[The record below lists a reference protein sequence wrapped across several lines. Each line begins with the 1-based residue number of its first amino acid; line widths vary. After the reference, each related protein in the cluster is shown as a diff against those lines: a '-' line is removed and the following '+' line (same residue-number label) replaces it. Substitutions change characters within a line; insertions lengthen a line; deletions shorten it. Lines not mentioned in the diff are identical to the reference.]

1 MTTRPKFFSS
11 SATRTVPLLALA
23 ALLLAGIVK
32 VVGPMT
38 GQTFDGLVVVDY
50 PLYEFY
56 PDSKGCPATGTHYW
70 LVPNDDLYGQMA
82 FYPGHFIQG
91 WWRVKFR
98 GDLSIIGRYG
108 YSKKYWRELR
118 VVDVYKVTEVKCGT
132 LR

>member
-1 MTTRPKFFSS
+1 MSMRAQFLSLLTS
-11 SATRTVPLLALA
+11 RTVPLLALSV
-23 ALLLAGIVK
+23 LLLAGILT
-32 VVGPMT
+32 VVGPMANR
-38 GQTFDGLVVVDY
+38 TFDGLVVVDY

-56 PDSKGCPATGTHYW
+56 PHSKGCPATGTPYW
-70 LVPNDDLYGQMA
+70 LVPNDDLYGQMT

-98 GDLSIIGRYG
+98 GNLSIIGRYG
-108 YSKKYWRELR
+108 YSNRYWRELR